1 MSEAIVAKNINIAVR
16 IGLGLCLLS
25 CATIIVIMVIFPSGL
40 SGAVRAITFFLLW
53 LGLGIGIYK
62 KSRICAA
69 MAIVCYMFDQ
79 LLIISGQGY
88 TRFNVLWVVVIPG
101 FTFALV
107 ACWQYHQMVKEG
119 TVVSKKLRRPALIT
133 SVLMLVIFF
142 GAGLPL
148 ANKIHNHKAQ
158 KQWAQYVQ
166 ITTEEI
172 KTLKL
177 PQQVE
182 KNVLLTQVGFED
194 KTLVFTYD
202 AQDLK
207 NIASQGWDKKTREDF
222 ARFCRRAVPQSLGL
236 RVLYRLTQGD
246 DKREFEYGARDCQSM
261 NF

>member
-25 CATIIVIMVIFPSGL
+25 CVTIILVMVIFPSGL
-40 SGAVRAITFFLLW
+40 SGVVRAITFFLLW

-79 LLIISGQGY
+79 LFIVSGQGY

-107 ACWQYHQMVKEG
+107 ACWQYHQIIKEES
-119 TVVSKKLRRPALIT
+119 VVGKKIRKPALII
-133 SVLMLVIFF
+133 SVLMLAVFF
-142 GAGLPL
+142 GVGLPL
-148 ANKIHNHKAQ
+148 ANKIHSHKAQ
-158 KQWAQYVQ
+158 KQWEQYVQ
-166 ITTEEI
+166 ITTQEI
-172 KTLKL
+172 TSLKL

-222 ARFCRRAVPQSLGL
+222 ARFCRHAVPQSLGL
-236 RVLYRLTQGD
+236 QVLYRLTQGN
-246 DKREFEYGARDCQSM
+246 DKREFEYGARDCQNMS
-261 NF
+261 F